1 MRAPWAASWGAIWGH
16 FKTFWDLLE
25 ASESLLEI
33 SRYPFY
39 LDRIS
44 CSIFLRFYQD
54 FSIRRT
60 RENRFWYYKNS
71 SFEPS
76 RPFHIKL
83 GQDAVLLPKHIHMAS
98 QNAPKSG
105 LGGVL
110 EPSWRPLGPSWKHHE
125 ASWGHLG
132 ASRTYLG
139 ASWAILEASWRRLGA
154 PKSIA
159 RINSGRGGG
168 CAGPPP

>member
-1 MRAPWAASWGAIWGH
+1 MLG
-16 FKTFWDLLE
+16 
-25 ASESLLEI
+25 
-33 SRYPFY
+33 FY
-39 LDRIS
+39 D
-44 CSIFLRFYQD
+44 D

-60 RENRFWYYKNS
+60 REKRFWYYKNN

-76 RPFHIKL
+76 RSFHIKL
-83 GQDAVLLPKHIHMAS
+83 SQDAVLVPKYIHMAS

-110 EPSWRPLGPSWKHHE
+110 QPSWRPLGPSWKHHE

-154 PKSIA
+154 PKSTESVG
-159 RINSGRGGG
+159 SGRVRGAVADTQRPLLRIPSGRIRIFG
-168 CAGPPP
+168 KGNIRK

>member
-1 MRAPWAASWGAIWGH
+1 M
-16 FKTFWDLLE
+16 L
-25 ASESLLEI
+25 
-33 SRYPFY
+33 
-39 LDRIS
+39 
-44 CSIFLRFYQD
+44 Q
-54 FSIRRT
+54 
-60 RENRFWYYKNS
+60 NS

-76 RPFHIKL
+76 RSFHIKL
-83 GQDAVLLPKHIHMAS
+83 GQDAVLVPKYIHMAS

-154 PKSIA
+154 SKSTDTV
-159 RINSGRGGG
+159 GGVG
-168 CAGPPP
+168 AGPRWRVRRGPSLGFLRISFGNS